1 MKTVYCVLDKFCD
14 DKIIISNDKV
24 YNICKTYQE
33 LIDLL
38 DDPSVSSIYTY
49 LFYTEDYIDLY
60 LLFSDG
66 STEQYESSN
75 SILYYLEKNNKIKES
90 LIGKSLKSND
100 RNNLEYV
107 CKMNA
112 ILNHSFDI
120 SNEIKNKLPEIKP
133 SNEYE
138 LLKLIV
144 SKNPEIGNIIILE
157 DKKDGH
163 FIKDINK
170 LELIRNRL
178 IRTPITSDDSD
189 YIYHTSRG
197 YTINKEH
204 KTFEIK
210 NKSYGNDEYIF

>member
-1 MKTVYCVLDKFCD
+1 MKTVYCVLDNFCD

-24 YNICKTYQE
+24 YDICKTYQE
-33 LIDLL
+33 LIKLL
-38 DDPSVSSIYTY
+38 NNPSVSFIYTY
-49 LFYTEDYIDLY
+49 LFYIEDSIDLY

-66 STEQYESSN
+66 SIEQYESPN
-75 SILYYLEKNNKIKES
+75 NILYYLEKNNKIKKS

-107 CKMNA
+107 CKMNT
-112 ILNHSFDI
+112 ILNQSLDM
-120 SNEIKNKLPEIKP
+120 SDEIKNKLPKIKP

-157 DKKDGH
+157 NKKDGH
-163 FIKDINK
+163 FIKDINI
-170 LELIRNRL
+170 LDMIRNSL

-197 YTINKEH
+197 YTINKVH

-210 NKSYGNDEYIF
+210 NKSYGNNEYIF